1 MSVSDLLTELGFKPF
16 SKGWFYLCDCIALL
30 KSDPTAKLTAVY
42 YAVGKRYGVD
52 ARAVERLC
60 RHTILATLLRSR
72 HGVFETVYENGERVY
87 VNYSQSEVTVNG
99 VEVPARGFVKGAS
112 I

>member
-16 SKGWFYLCDCIALL
+16 NRGWFYLCDCIALL
-30 KSDPTAKLTAVY
+30 TSDPTAKLTAVY
-42 YAVGKRYGVD
+42 YTVGKRYGVD

-72 HGVFETVYENGERVY
+72 HGVFETVLGQPFDSSNGY
-87 VNYSQSEVTVNG
+87 TVGRFFGLCVAAIYRRNIG
-99 VEVPARGFVKGAS
+99 GK
-112 I
+112 